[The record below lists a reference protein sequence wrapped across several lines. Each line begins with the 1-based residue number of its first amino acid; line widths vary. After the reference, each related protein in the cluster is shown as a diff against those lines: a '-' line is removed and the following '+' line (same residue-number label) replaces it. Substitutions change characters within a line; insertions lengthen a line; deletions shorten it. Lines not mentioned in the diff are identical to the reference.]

1 MTETTTKSTETT
13 TTTENTSTKTTRT
26 TSRSSTRSPLVAP
39 PSLPVRAPRVA
50 NSSAGTVRL
59 YHRKAKSREL
69 TSPTVDEDQLLLL
82 YADYVTTQM
91 GQPISW
97 NEIAAE
103 FEPRDPASGRLAMT
117 GEAIKQHLAKLR
129 THRETQGF
137 RVPLKLD
144 RNARRNAASIH
155 AARMAASFQTPTST
169 QKKKAGSSGPKPSTL
184 LASVSKTK
192 QKKAEKAKKAAVGV
206 VKSTSAKRGRKTTIE
221 SLGGKGR
228 EDLNTKAKSTG
239 LEGLVSIDR
248 ASKREDLVSIGG
260 ASQKKDLAS
269 IDRNVKSEVQ
279 SDDDD
284 DLPLSKKSKAKN
296 VGSSLMADTLAIWEG
311 RKHARSPVVSSP
323 PRYGVANSPVVAS
336 PPRYGDMSSFALP
349 GIVPIQNG
357 NVDWSYSSS
366 GDNSMGSDY
375 PAGNNFFDPFGTIAP
390 QAFSGFAGLPA
401 FPIQTSGYGYPDLS
415 QNMGMMPLGRSISM
429 PQAYNSFS
437 DQTMT
442 DPSSSFTNSS
452 FSYTAPSSSFMD
464 SSVTDSGQ
472 VPMDHSQF
480 LNEQF
485 DDEVD
490 FEAPQDHLTDVF
502 GTAYCNN

>member
-1 MTETTTKSTETT
+1 
-13 TTTENTSTKTTRT
+13 
-26 TSRSSTRSPLVAP
+26 
-39 PSLPVRAPRVA
+39 
-50 NSSAGTVRL
+50 
-59 YHRKAKSREL
+59 
-69 TSPTVDEDQLLLL
+69 
-82 YADYVTTQM
+82 M
-91 GQPISW
+91 GQPIPW

-155 AARMAASFQTPTST
+155 AARMAASVQTPTST
-169 QKKKAGSSGPKPSTL
+169 PKKKAGGSGSKPSTL

-192 QKKAEKAKKAAVGV
+192 QKKVDKAKKAAAGV
-206 VKSTSAKRGRKTTIE
+206 VKPTSAKRGRKTTIE

-228 EDLNTKAKSTG
+228 EDLNMKSKNTG
-239 LEGLVSIDR
+239 LEDLVSIDGASMGEGLVSIG
-248 ASKREDLVSIGG
+248 KVPKKGIG
-260 ASQKKDLAS
+260 
-269 IDRNVKSEVQ
+269 RNVKSEVQ
-279 SDDDD
+279 SDDD

-296 VGSSLMADTLAIWEG
+296 VGSGVMADTLAIWEG
-311 RKHARSPVVSSP
+311 RNDAKSPVVSSP
-323 PRYGVANSPVVAS
+323 PRYGDANSPVVAS
-336 PPRYGDMSSFALP
+336 PPRYGDTSSFPLP
-349 GIVPIQNG
+349 GLVPSQNG

-366 GDNSMGSDY
+366 GDTSMGYDY
-375 PAGNNFFDPFGTIAP
+375 PASNNFFDPFGTIAP

-415 QNMGMMPLGRSISM
+415 QNMGMMPLSRSVSM

-442 DPSSSFTNSS
+442 DPWSSFTNSS
-452 FSYTAPSSSFMD
+452 FSYTDPSSSFMGSSVTGPSSSFMG
-464 SSVTDSGQ
+464 SSVTDPSSYFMDSSITDSGK
-472 VPMDHSQF
+472 VPIDHSQF
-480 LNEQF
+480 MDEQF

-502 GTAYCNN
+502 GTSYGTN